1 MISKSVRN
9 WWLAVGGAAVG
20 FGSVAWLGQLLCVS
34 FGWLGF
40 LIFVGVLSA
49 AVGVCLWYVDQLR

>member
-1 MISKSVRN
+1 M
-9 WWLAVGGAAVG
+9 G
-20 FGSVAWLGQLLCVS
+20 FGSVAWLGQWLCVS